1 MPDKI
6 WLHKD
11 TKYNTTDE
19 VFGYQY
25 EFAQEIQDEGIEN
38 FIEYVPLNAFIE
50 KACEFWTKN
59 QRGFVTYKD
68 IVDFK
73 NFMKGK

>member
-1 MPDKI
+1 MDYVKHKVMEAPKKIYVHVKKDKV
-6 WLHKD
+6 L
-11 TKYNTTDE
+11 NTWSNEWIGDH
-19 VFGYQY
+19 
-25 EFAQEIQDEGIEN
+25 D
-38 FIEYVPLNAFIE
+38 IEYIRKDAFIE